1 MPCAL
6 VPAKMHLLTFI
17 RGGGGLSSVFVQVA
31 VNGKHTLIYAHRIS
45 LEKIDTLGIY
55 GKVIIHSVGFSFS
68 SVSPLPWGD
77 GRGSLVM
84 FS

>member
-1 MPCAL
+1 M
-6 VPAKMHLLTFI
+6 
-17 RGGGGLSSVFVQVA
+17 FVQVA

-68 SVSPLPWGD
+68 SVSALPQGAVGGLW
-77 GRGSLVM
+77 
-84 FS
+84 

>member
-1 MPCAL
+1 
-6 VPAKMHLLTFI
+6 MHLLTVLFV
-17 RGGGGLSSVFVQVA
+17 GGDLSSVFVQVA

-68 SVSPLPWGD
+68 SVSPLPWGAA
-77 GRGSLVM
+77 GGLW
-84 FS
+84 